1 MFKNTSKNIR
11 FIKDQRLRDIYFI
24 SYSKAFY
31 NRPGHK
37 KKYLQ
42 TLLLAY
48 PLIKIQTAVKT
59 TTQFQLQSTDS
70 QRQPGIYPA
79 IRLSMLQSWLK
90 GYKTVSFP
98 SSAPLIKQFPT
109 EELSLR
115 VNSSQ
120 YYTSTYIPVSVLIL
134 FSIRKLTD
142 KRNDK
147 IKRQS
152 NIFEVIIISIKTTGL

>member
-1 MFKNTSKNIR
+1 MSENTSKNTR
-11 FIKDQRLRDIYFI
+11 FVKDQRLRDICTI
-24 SYSKAFY
+24 GYSKAFY
-31 NRPGHK
+31 NRPDYK

-48 PLIKIQTAVKT
+48 PLVKIQTAVKT

-70 QRQPGIYPA
+70 QRWLGIYPA
-79 IRLSMLQSWLK
+79 TRPSMLQSWLK
-90 GYKTVSFP
+90 ECGTVSFLF
-98 SSAPLIKQFPT
+98 SAPLMEWFPT

-115 VNSSQ
+115 ANSSQ
-120 YYTSTYIPVSVLIL
+120 YYTSTYILASVLIL
-134 FSIRKLTD
+134 LSIRKLTG
-142 KRNDK
+142 KQNDK